1 MEVEKNHLL
10 EGNGCTDFFG
20 GGGVVCFEDSIQNMD
35 STL

>member
-10 EGNGCTDFFG
+10 EGNRCTGYFS
-20 GGGVVCFEDSIQNMD
+20 VVYFEESIQNMD